1 MTRVIAS
8 GRIIEGLYKICCV
21 ADQIPI
27 PYTKWLVR
35 VGEATR
41 LGRKIGPRLDQVSVA
56 CSGSE
61 DARRLMKE
69 VRDAALEIL
78 PPLSWDRDWV
88 RDPSAAVSESL
99 KSPSP

>member
-21 ADQIPI
+21 ADQN
-27 PYTKWLVR
+27 TKWLVR

-41 LGRKIGPRLDQVSVA
+41 LGRKIGPRLEQVSVA

-69 VRDAALEIL
+69 VRHAALEIL

-99 KSPSP
+99 KSHSP